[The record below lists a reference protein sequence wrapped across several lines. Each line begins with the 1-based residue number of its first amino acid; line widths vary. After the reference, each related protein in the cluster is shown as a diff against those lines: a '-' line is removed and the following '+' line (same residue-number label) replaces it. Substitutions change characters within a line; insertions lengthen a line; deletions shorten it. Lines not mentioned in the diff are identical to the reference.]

1 MKIFNGDVHIVD
13 ESSQTFE
20 QVGKV
25 GLAMTSYSTCI
36 YKENEKIIELPN
48 RLFVSVNDVKSKL
61 DLLKLYLIANQTD
74 VIGQTIFGWDNR
86 LIFEESEMK
95 PCKDNRFVY
104 KDSLEQIS
112 KKESRKMLF
121 KI

>member
-13 ESSQTFE
+13 ESSQMFE
-20 QVGKV
+20 QVGMIGV
-25 GLAMTSYSTCI
+25 AITNYSTKLF
-36 YKENEKIIELPN
+36 KENEKLLKLPN
-48 RLFVSVNDVKSKL
+48 GLFVSANDVKSKL

-112 KKESRKMLF
+112 KKESRKILF